1 MYHTGGCT
9 EGRQLLVIIAAYINE
24 GRYSNSPTYN
34 SELSEALIEH
44 VLNLPVF
51 ITRTPNI
58 HKVEFAKTIARGK
71 KDFRVIYIYDNG
83 IILSGYIAAD
93 AAINRASKSRVI
105 PRLIDTGK
113 LYNNQYF
120 FTSTLL

>member
-1 MYHTGGCT
+1 MPFFLSIPFKTRKLVVYCSTYVSYGCT

-51 ITRTPNI
+51 VPLIFI
-58 HKVEFAKTIARGK
+58 
-71 KDFRVIYIYDNG
+71 
-83 IILSGYIAAD
+83 
-93 AAINRASKSRVI
+93 KSN
-105 PRLIDTGK
+105 LLK
-113 LYNNQYF
+113 L
-120 FTSTLL
+120 LLEVKRIFE